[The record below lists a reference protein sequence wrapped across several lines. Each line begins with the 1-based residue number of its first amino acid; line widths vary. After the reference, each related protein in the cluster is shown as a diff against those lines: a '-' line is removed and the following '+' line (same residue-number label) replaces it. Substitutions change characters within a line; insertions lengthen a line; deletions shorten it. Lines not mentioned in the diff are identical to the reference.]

1 MIHSAGAGGADP
13 FDPWDLDDVRERVV
27 MPVVSSL
34 IRSADLEKVDVGWGP
49 REPMVGFSGFLS
61 NRPIPEDVPGG
72 LHVFEPDPAQQPTL
86 LQADD
91 ELRLLVTAAGAT
103 WHSQLWQ
110 IESAE
115 QMETMADVAWD
126 LANRL
131 EDWVCERVYW
141 GEQAIATF
149 VIPERRA

>member
-1 MIHSAGAGGADP
+1 MIHSTGAGGADP

-27 MPVVSSL
+27 MPVVCNL

-49 REPMVGFSGFLS
+49 MEPMLGFWEFLS
-61 NRPIPEDVPGG
+61 ERPTPEDGLGG
-72 LHVFEPDPAQQPTL
+72 LYVFEPDPAQKQTL

-91 ELRLLVTAAGAT
+91 ELWLLVTAGGAT
-103 WHSQLWQ
+103 WHSQIWQ

-115 QMETMADVAWD
+115 QTETMADVAWA
-126 LANRL
+126 LADRL